1 MRLLVLNPNT
11 SEAMTAE
18 IAAAARAV
26 AAADTEIVARCP
38 RFGATAIDSA
48 AESYLSAVGVMD
60 LVATMVAS
68 GEFDY
73 DAVILAGFGEHG
85 KDALQEM
92 LTVPVLDIAEAAAHV
107 AHLIGR
113 RFSVVTTLARSIP
126 PIEDRL
132 MLAGL
137 GPKKIGSRRGRAR
150 PHCAVSHPR
159 RDRCRGARRPRQWR

>member
-26 AAADTEIVARCP
+26 AADDTEIVARSP

-60 LVATMVAS
+60 LVAAMRAV

-85 KDALQEM
+85 KDALQEIV
-92 LTVPVLDIAEAAAHV
+92 TVPGLDM
-107 AHLIGR
+107 
-113 RFSVVTTLARSIP
+113 P
-126 PIEDRL
+126 
-132 MLAGL
+132 
-137 GPKKIGSRRGRAR
+137 
-150 PHCAVSHPR
+150 
-159 RDRCRGARRPRQWR
+159 